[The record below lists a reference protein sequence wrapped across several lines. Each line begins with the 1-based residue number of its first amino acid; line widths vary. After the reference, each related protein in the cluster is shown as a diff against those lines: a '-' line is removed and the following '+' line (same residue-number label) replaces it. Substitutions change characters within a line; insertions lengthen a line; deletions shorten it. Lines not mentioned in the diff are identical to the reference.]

1 MPGFIARPL
10 IGAALALCLAVPVF
24 AAAPPD
30 SYIARALNK
39 PVPGGV
45 AVVDLGTGSDA
56 PKALYQ
62 SKPVLVVK
70 EQGSRWLAIVG
81 VPLTVK
87 PGSQQLVAK
96 DASGSRNLA
105 FVVDSKKYPEQRITL
120 KNQRQVNP
128 NPDDLKR
135 IEGELA
141 VQVQAYRSFS
151 PGTPSNLIL
160 DKPVNGPLS
169 SKFGVRRFFNGEERN
184 PHAGL
189 DFAVP
194 AGTPIKSPAAG
205 KVILIGN
212 YFFNGNTVFV
222 DHGQGFIS
230 MFCHMSKIDVKV
242 GDAVPRG
249 GVVGRVGSTG
259 RATGPHMHWNV
270 SLNDARVD
278 PAIFIGAFQP

>member
-1 MPGFIARPL
+1 MLRFIAPL
-10 IGAALALCLAVPVF
+10 FTLLLCLPAH
-24 AAAPPD
+24 AD
-30 SYIARALNK
+30 SFITRALDK

-45 AVVDLGTGSDA
+45 AVIDLGTGTQA
-56 PKALYQ
+56 PTATYQ
-62 SKPVLVVK
+62 GKPVLVVK
-70 EQGSRWLAIVG
+70 EQGTRWLAIVG
-81 VPLTVK
+81 IPLTVK
-87 PGSQQLVAK
+87 PGTQQVT
-96 DASGSRNLA
+96 SGGRMLN
-105 FVVDSKKYPEQRITL
+105 FTVGSKKYPEQHITL
-120 KNQRQVNP
+120 KNKRQVNP
-128 NPDDLKR
+128 NPEDNKR

-141 VQVQAYRSFS
+141 EQLRAYRSFS

-169 SKFGVRRFFNGEERN
+169 SRFGVRRFFNGEERN
-184 PHAGL
+184 PHSGL

-205 KVILIGN
+205 KVILTGN

-242 GDAVPRG
+242 GDPVPRG
-249 GVVGRVGSTG
+249 GVVGKVGATG

>member
-1 MPGFIARPL
+1 MPRFIAL
-10 IGAALALCLAVPVF
+10 LFALCVTLPAH
-24 AAAPPD
+24 AATD
-30 SYIARALNK
+30 SYIIRALNK

-45 AVVDLGTGSDA
+45 AVIDLGTSAQA
-56 PKALYQ
+56 PQASYQ
-62 SKPVLVVK
+62 GKPVLVVK
-70 EQGSRWLAIVG
+70 EQDARWLAIVG
-81 VPLTVK
+81 LPLTVK
-87 PGSQQLVAK
+87 PGSQQITAK
-96 DASGSRNLA
+96 TTSGTRNLSFTVA
-105 FVVDSKKYPEQRITL
+105 NKKYPEQHITL

-128 NPDDLKR
+128 EPADLKR
-135 IEGELA
+135 IDAELTE
-141 VQVQAYRSFS
+141 QIRAYRSFT
-151 PGTPSNLIL
+151 PGTPSNLVL

-205 KVILIGN
+205 KVILIGS

-230 MFCHMSKIDVKV
+230 MFCHMSKIEVKV
-242 GDAVPRG
+242 GDTVPRG

-259 RATGPHMHWNV
+259 RATGPHMHWNI

>member
-1 MPGFIARPL
+1 MLRFLAPVF
-10 IGAALALCLAVPVF
+10 ALCLCLPAH
-24 AAAPPD
+24 AD
-30 SYIARALNK
+30 SYITRLLNK

-45 AVVDLGTGSDA
+45 AVIDLGNAAQA
-56 PKALYQ
+56 PKATYQ
-62 SKPVLVVK
+62 GKPVLVVK
-70 EQGSRWLAIVG
+70 EQDARWLAIVG

-96 DASGSRNLA
+96 DANGSRNLD
-105 FVVDSKKYPEQRITL
+105 FVVGSKKYPEQRITL

-135 IEGELA
+135 IEGELE
-141 VQVQAYRSFS
+141 VQLKAYRSFT
-151 PGTPSNLIL
+151 PGTPSNLLL
-160 DKPVNGPLS
+160 DKPVAGPLS

-184 PHAGL
+184 PHSGL

-194 AGTPIKSPAAG
+194 AGTPIKAPAAG
-205 KVILIGN
+205 KVILTGN

-242 GDAVPRG
+242 GDTVPRG
-249 GVVGRVGSTG
+249 GVVGKVGSTG